1 MGNVLTTIKANTE
14 NILIRL
20 TVTAVNVIAAYAL
33 FRRTRVRVTDVPC
46 RGVFPT

>member
-20 TVTAVNVIAAYAL
+20 TVTAVNVIAAYVL
-33 FRRTRVRVTDVPC
+33 FRRC
-46 RGVFPT
+46 GCG